1 MFRFSLIV
9 TKKIFLFCYHQAFL
23 LPSCLT
29 HKSLPVVS
37 HSVTYFNFLLHHP
50 GLHPDSCNSS
60 ELLCLPLFSLF
71 RSILNSATGI
81 TFPKTSLGFFQLLM
95 LFFFFFF
102 WGQLKQ
108 CLKVCNTESNRPC
121 LHSKP
126 SLVLTSTVWY
136 WNTAWPFHSFH
147 LLIYKMRTII

>member
-102 WGQLKQ
+102 LRPTKTVFKSLQYRVKQ
-108 CLKVCNTESNRPC
+108 TLSAFKAQPCPDQHRVVLEHCLTFSQFP
-121 LHSKP
+121 LAY
-126 SLVLTSTVWY
+126 L
-136 WNTAWPFHSFH
+136 
-147 LLIYKMRTII
+147 